1 MAEMED
7 LIVQY
12 NIENNPSYTMNMA
25 LFTDVTNSNELRQL
39 IVQGKLEAA
48 LLNACMV
55 LFILLLILY
64 YFSCTSVLLRT
75 CARNFLLDRFFLNF
89 YRG

>member
-55 LFILLLILY
+55 QFILLLSLY
-64 YFSCTSVLLRT
+64 YFSCTFKDVRT
-75 CARNFLLDRFFLNF
+75 KFSTR
-89 YRG
+89 

>member
-1 MAEMED
+1 MAVVED

-12 NIENNPSYTMNMA
+12 SIENNPNYTMNLA
-25 LFTDVTNSNELRQL
+25 LFTDVTNSNDLRKL

-55 LFILLLILY
+55 LFKI
-64 YFSCTSVLLRT
+64 
-75 CARNFLLDRFFLNF
+75 
-89 YRG
+89 

>member
-39 IVQGKLEAA
+39 IVQGSCPFKCVHGTVHIITKL
-48 LLNACMV
+48 
-55 LFILLLILY
+55 ILLFLY
-64 YFSCTSVLLRT
+64 F
-75 CARNFLLDRFFLNF
+75 
-89 YRG
+89 

>member
-1 MAEMED
+1 MDD

-25 LFTDVTNSNELRQL
+25 LFTDVTNSNELRLL
-39 IVQGKLEAA
+39 IVQGKLEGA

-55 LFILLLILY
+55 LFIL
-64 YFSCTSVLLRT
+64 
-75 CARNFLLDRFFLNF
+75 
-89 YRG
+89 

>member
-1 MAEMED
+1 MAEMDD

-25 LFTDVTNSNELRQL
+25 LFTDVTNSNELRLL
-39 IVQGKLEAA
+39 IVQGKLEGA

-55 LFILLLILY
+55 LFIL
-64 YFSCTSVLLRT
+64 
-75 CARNFLLDRFFLNF
+75 
-89 YRG
+89 